1 MSTAGM
7 ALAETNNFMGLEPH
21 LVALLKKALEG
32 KSPAVHVLT
41 AAELAGVQ
49 EVKQHTPAVHLVYGG
64 YRIAEDIGSAWRLE
78 HTWYA
83 VTAVRNLAQVKSG
96 AAGRQDAGAI
106 ATTVALA
113 LADAQVDGAAEP
125 LTLITPPGPSH
136 SAPFTYLPTA
146 VKAVTHFVKPPL
158 KD

>member
-1 MSTAGM
+1 MTLGEANAFM
-7 ALAETNNFMGLEPH
+7 ALEPR

-32 KSPAVHVLT
+32 MSPAVHVLT
-41 AAELAGVQ
+41 AAELGDVQ
-49 EVKQHTPAVHLVYGG
+49 EAKQYTPAVHLVYGG
-64 YRIAEDIGSAWRLE
+64 YRIAQDIGTAWRLE

-83 VTAVRNLAQVKSG
+83 VTAVRNVAQVKSG

-106 ATTVALA
+106 ATAVALA
-113 LADAQVDGAAEP
+113 LADATVEGAAEP

-146 VKAVTHFVKPPL
+146 IRAVTNFVKPPL
-158 KD
+158 KG